1 MRILTLLLALAPVA
15 ALADDCQDAV
25 KAAYDKLAAA
35 PAVKQTA
42 TIPGTPTL
50 QMVMIGDILYMDR
63 GDGQWTKLPLQPGMR
78 AEMMQDTIPDASE
91 LTECRVVGKDA
102 VDGADMTVYQYVPP
116 QLMDETPG
124 PQQLWI
130 GVADGLPHRMT
141 SEQDGQ
147 SLEMTMTYEDVKAP
161 VE

>member
-1 MRILTLLLALAPVA
+1 MRILPLLLAAMPVA
-15 ALADDCQDAV
+15 ALADDCQNAV
-25 KAAYDKLAAA
+25 KAAYDKFATT

-42 TIPGTPTL
+42 TIPDTPTL
-50 QMVMIGDILYMDR
+50 QMVMIGDVLYMDR

-78 AEMMQDTIPDASE
+78 AEMMQDTIPDASALAGCRE
-91 LTECRVVGKDA
+91 VGTEA
-102 VDGADMTVYQYVPP
+102 LDGADMTVYEYVPP
-116 QLMDETPG
+116 PLADENPG
-124 PQQLWI
+124 PQKVWI

-147 SLEMTMTYEDVKAP
+147 KLEMTMTYEDVKAP